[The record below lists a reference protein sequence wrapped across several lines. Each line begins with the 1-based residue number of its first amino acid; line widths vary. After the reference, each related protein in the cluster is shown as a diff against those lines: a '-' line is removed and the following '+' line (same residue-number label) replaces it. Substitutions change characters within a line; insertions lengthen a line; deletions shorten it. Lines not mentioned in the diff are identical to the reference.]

1 MKVPEIYSN
10 FRLREIIEEYIH
22 SDRDRE
28 ILIQKY
34 CNKKTITQLAEMMDV
49 SETTVKNVL
58 YKNSFKIFSIL
69 EEKNK
74 AAET

>member
-1 MKVPEIYSN
+1 MKVPDRYSN

-34 CNKKTITQLAEMMDV
+34 CNKKTITQLADMMDV
-49 SETTVKNVL
+49 SETTIKNVI
-58 YKNSFKIFSIL
+58 YKNSFLIFSIL

-74 AAET
+74 VAET